1 MCDDHSLAGQVGN
14 RSTMRFTCVLHLGR
28 RRELFLTL
36 GYLLLAACISPLRAA
51 DSPQAAPTRKP
62 AFACGNEN
70 LTVEKVMA
78 GRYPNP
84 ELLNAPDACKQRAQ
98 QRIEKWRQEDLA
110 NWETLAGE
118 ACSAELSSAQWLL
131 EQTIVKTQRE
141 TEMLD
146 LGCDCYGEIL
156 SQATNAPSAPGNLAI
171 AGQTSVLSQR
181 LDEKS
186 AQLPIRYSPEVAARR
201 ANAGIARNA
210 EEIMKTLAGK
220 NVLPAEPKIL
230 DVEVSGES
238 NNQYKTALKALMAEA
253 QRIQTLSI
261 ETGQANSQLVT
272 RDLPQTR
279 RRLQEQARLLAV
291 AYDGVV
297 HDRELPH
304 GQCYEAF
311 AIRHQVMLNFV
322 QQLLKPGSTGR

>member
-1 MCDDHSLAGQVGN
+1 
-14 RSTMRFTCVLHLGR
+14 
-28 RRELFLTL
+28 
-36 GYLLLAACISPLRAA
+36 
-51 DSPQAAPTRKP
+51 
-62 AFACGNEN
+62 
-70 LTVEKVMA
+70 MA

-84 ELLNAPDACKQRAQ
+84 EVLNAPDACKQRAR
-98 QRIEKWRQEDLA
+98 QRIDKWRQEDLA
-110 NWETLAGE
+110 NWEALAGE

-141 TEMLD
+141 AEMLD

-156 SQATNAPSAPGNLAI
+156 SQATNGPSAPGNLAI
-171 AGQTSVLSQR
+171 AGQTGVLSQR

-201 ANAGIARNA
+201 ANAGITRNA
-210 EEIMKTLAGK
+210 EEVMKTLAGK
-220 NVLPAEPKIL
+220 TALPAEQKIF
-230 DVEVSGES
+230 DIEVSGES
-238 NNQYKTALKALMAEA
+238 NNQYKAALKALMAEA

-261 ETGQANSQLVT
+261 EMGQANSRLIT
-272 RDLPQTR
+272 KDLPPTR
-279 RRLQEQARLLAV
+279 RRLQEQVRLLVA

-297 HDRELPH
+297 HDRELPR

-322 QQLLKPGSTGR
+322 QELLNPAPAAR